1 MSLIMLTNGDLRT
14 TLTPKPSLPG
24 VASGIVM
31 NHRVLVACLLLAS
44 AGSAFGQAAPT
55 TAPAA
60 PPSPAQPCERSAAMV
75 KSIASSRDSGI
86 SEDQYIAKLRAG
98 GFDIDSNDRMR
109 TLIHAIYGNGR
120 TPDESA
126 QDYLTQCKA
135 HAAG

>member
-1 MSLIMLTNGDLRT
+1 MLAT
-14 TLTPKPSLPG
+14 
-24 VASGIVM
+24 
-31 NHRVLVACLLLAS
+31 
-44 AGSAFGQAAPT
+44 AGLAFGQAAPT

-60 PPSPAQPCERSAAMV
+60 PPSQAQQCERSAQMV
-75 KSIASSRDSGI
+75 KTIASSRDSGI
-86 SEDQYIAKLRAG
+86 SEEQYITKLRAS
-98 GFDIDSNDRMR
+98 GFDIDSNGRMR